1 MPDGMTES
9 PDQPAHN
16 AQNGYSDY
24 YFPETCDKPDHK
36 YDGEQPEATLTA
48 TATGA
53 ASTAMSPVNRDVFPW
68 SCVNMSYT
76 HNYPPKRYVCQKWW
90 SRRGSNPQTVKCTSA
105 LITVGTFHSPI
116 FNCIKVE
123 MYAFS
128 GEIVFFQDFFTNQK
142 ISLHFLICGTFCSL
156 IQLHETADSES
167 ESQRKNSLKRTWD
180 NFRGPG

>member
-1 MPDGMTES
+1 MPDGMTKS

-68 SCVNMSYT
+68 SCMNMSYT
-76 HNYPPKRYVCQKWW
+76 HNYPPKRCGCQKWW

-105 LITVGTFHSPI
+105 LITVGTFHSPVLTI
-116 FNCIKVE
+116 VRSIWLRFSVE
-123 MYAFS
+123 RTSCSAFFKS
-128 GEIVFFQDFFTNQK
+128 EDIAPLFDLREVLFTDA
-142 ISLHFLICGTFCSL
+142 
-156 IQLHETADSES
+156 TA
-167 ESQRKNSLKRTWD
+167 
-180 NFRGPG
+180 